1 MKNIEEKILMAEK
14 EISSYKTKEKSSS
27 VRRKRKHEKRDI
39 DGFMK
44 KVVYLRVSL
53 PRAKN

>member
-1 MKNIEEKILMAEK
+1 MKNIEEKILMAEE

-27 VRRKRKHEKRDI
+27 VSRKRKHEKREI